1 MKKIVSIIMLTAL
14 LFTSITN
21 GTTSKAISQYKRIT
35 SGNYEY
41 AVLDEVNKTATVLKI
56 KPTKEVVI
64 PKIIDVGMN
73 MITILMRKTNI
84 ILQIVSMLNL
94 KILDMYFRQIVSQ

>member
-1 MKKIVSIIMLTAL
+1 M
-14 LFTSITN
+14 
-21 GTTSKAISQYKRIT
+21 SK
-35 SGNYEY
+35 GG
-41 AVLDEVNKTATVLKI
+41 AVLDEANKTATVLKI

-64 PKIIDVGMN
+64 PKIIDGYSIVQIGICWN
-73 MITILMRKTNI
+73 EYDYYLMRKTNI

>member
-1 MKKIVSIIMLTAL
+1 
-14 LFTSITN
+14 
-21 GTTSKAISQYKRIT
+21 
-35 SGNYEY
+35 
-41 AVLDEVNKTATVLKI
+41 
-56 KPTKEVVI
+56 
-64 PKIIDVGMN
+64 MN